1 MFPVTLTAAVTR
13 FLGGRGRLQLK
24 CENAFKV
31 CAGVRLHS
39 TYYAVIIYFPLNSL
53 KGLSTA
59 LLNHFEYIE
68 EQLKKKKD
76 ESRGVRYVKAG
87 VDVAALTSHAMNKD
101 LSFVDIQIACD
112 LAEQLKPEL
121 KIIMNWIKKQLHL
134 DDGQISD
141 EGTNNVLRKID
152 DMKKAIN
159 DVKQSKAHGHVLVF
173 AFAYIL
179 RD

>member
-1 MFPVTLTAAVTR
+1 
-13 FLGGRGRLQLK
+13 
-24 CENAFKV
+24 
-31 CAGVRLHS
+31 
-39 TYYAVIIYFPLNSL
+39 
-53 KGLSTA
+53 
-59 LLNHFEYIE
+59 
-68 EQLKKKKD
+68 
-76 ESRGVRYVKAG
+76 
-87 VDVAALTSHAMNKD
+87 
-101 LSFVDIQIACD
+101 
-112 LAEQLKPEL
+112 
-121 KIIMNWIKKQLHL
+121 MNWIKKQLHL